1 MNSNFRIIP
10 AQQFFGEFSTVGTC
24 YRNARDAAETVI
36 RAAPEKFKA
45 HDAVTLDKLTNH
57 YFTGLALAEAKQSTV
72 AVGDIFAMARDGK
85 PLFLDEFTEDGLRT
99 QTGQV
104 ARELDAVFKI
114 EGAVKRARDAQAT
127 KTATT
132 QVVAG
137 VATGPEITF
146 GYNDVI
152 LPGAQPEFGKQTME
166 LAGLNT
172 FGEVKVQGDMDGGFG
187 QFTDGLDAVTK
198 RIAMFTVE
206 YATDPWT
213 QAVASHQGYN
223 RAQSLADGA
232 ERLMNERIGQTVY
245 LGQSA
250 FGWKGIKDIKSIA
263 ASSFTLSSSTVDQTV
278 ANILEQ
284 LRLYKVD
291 NLNRFPA
298 TNVQFSTEL
307 MAKLE
312 GTMSS
317 NALSGIKYLRET
329 RPEITFTEEVFL
341 NQIESS
347 LVHMVITHKANDAGG
362 RPRGLQGLWSRTNL
376 IYPYTQGMTTKTLRV
391 RLYAGLHI
399 DQPSALRVVSYTA

>member
-1 MNSNFRIIP
+1 MKPNFRMIP
-10 AQQFFGEFSTVGTC
+10 ASQFYGEFSTVGTC
-24 YRNARDAAETVI
+24 LQNAMAAADTVM
-36 RAAPEKFKA
+36 RAAPEKFRGA
-45 HDAVTLDKLTNH
+45 DAVTRDKLTNY
-57 YFTGLALAEAKQSTV
+57 YFTGLALAESKQSTV
-72 AVGDIFAMARDGK
+72 VVNDIFSMARDGK

-104 ARELDAVFKI
+104 ARELDAVFKV

-146 GYNDVI
+146 GYNDLV

-172 FGEVKVQGDMDGGFG
+172 FGEVKVNGDFDGGFG
-187 QFTDGLDAVTK
+187 QLTDGIDAQTR

-206 YATDPWT
+206 YASDPWT
-213 QAVASHQGYN
+213 QAVASLQGYD
-223 RAQSLADGA
+223 RARSLADSA
-232 ERLMNERIGQTVY
+232 EQLMNERIGMTVY
-245 LGQSA
+245 KGEAA

>member
-1 MNSNFRIIP
+1 MQLRIIP
-10 AQQFFGEFSTVGTC
+10 ATQFYGEFSSVGRC
-24 YRNARDAAETVI
+24 FQNAQHAADTII
-36 RAAPEKFKA
+36 RAAPDKYRAE
-45 HDAVTLDKLTNH
+45 DSVTREKLTNLN
-57 YFTGLALAEAKQSTV
+57 FTALALAESLNSTA
-72 AVGDIFAMARDGK
+72 AVNDIFAMARDGK
-85 PLFLDEFTEDGLRT
+85 PLLLSEMTEEGLRT
-99 QTGQV
+99 QTGDV
-104 ARELDAVFKI
+104 ARSLDAISKI
-114 EGAVKRARDAQAT
+114 EKGVKQRARDAQAT

-146 GYNDVI
+146 GYNDLI

-172 FGEVKVQGDMDGGFG
+172 FGEVKVNGDMDGGFG
-187 QFTDGLDAVTK
+187 QLTDGLDAQTR

-206 YATDPWT
+206 YASDPWT

-223 RAQSLADGA
+223 RAQSLADAA
-232 ERLMNERIGQTVY
+232 EQLMNERIGMTVY

-284 LRLYKVD
+284 IRLYEVD

-298 TNVQFSTEL
+298 TNVQLSTEL
-307 MAKLE
+307 MSKLE

-329 RPEITFTEEVFL
+329 RPEITFTKEVFL

-362 RPRGLQGLWSRTNL
+362 RPYGLQALMGRTNL

-399 DQPSALRVVSYTA
+399 DQPSALRVVSYTV